1 VEKNISHKGLLVE
14 FAEIK
19 RMIEDSRWKA
29 MASVNSATV
38 DLYWNVG
45 CYVYDRLKKASW
57 GDGVVV
63 QLSSWLRKEEPGLT
77 GFTVSNIHRMVKF
90 VETYSS
96 PEFLDAVRKYR
107 SSEKVAT
114 VLPPLSG
121 SGDSGHSAVK
131 VATVLP
137 LLQQTENQDVSFA
150 ATLVRNVGWSS
161 HLLILAGK
169 RTPEERLFYLLL
181 SQREHLSF
189 RELQRQIR
197 SSMYERT
204 LSGELLTSSK
214 VKNLPQQPAMMFRDS
229 YSLELLGIPMAH
241 DEKDVRKSI
250 VSHLKEF
257 FLEFGRD
264 FCFVG
269 EEYKLQ
275 VGMKDFFVD
284 LVFYHRE
291 LRCLVAVELKSREFL
306 PRDLGQL
313 EFYLEALDQQVKKD
327 WEKPSI
333 GILLCKEKDDA
344 VVKYALNRSASPAM
358 IAEYTRLLPQ
368 KDVVKARLRELLDQ
382 TGSFS
387 PEIEE

>member
-1 VEKNISHKGLLVE
+1 
-14 FAEIK
+14 
-19 RMIEDSRWKA
+19 M
-29 MASVNSATV
+29 
-38 DLYWNVG
+38 
-45 CYVYDRLKKASW
+45 YVRDRLKKASW

-63 QLSSWLRKEEPGLT
+63 QLSSWLRQEEPGIT

-96 PEFLDAVRKYR
+96 PEFLTAVGKYR
-107 SSEKVAT
+107 PME
-114 VLPPLSG
+114 
-121 SGDSGHSAVK
+121 K

-137 LLQQTENQDVSFA
+137 LLSGKGSDGDPKGKVATPLQLSQLNNNQKTAFVSDLLR
-150 ATLVRNVGWSS
+150 TIGWSS

-181 SQREHLSF
+181 AQRERLSF

-204 LSGELLTSSK
+204 LAGDLLTAP
-214 VKNLPQQPAMMFRDS
+214 KNTDIQQNPAMIFRDS
-229 YSLELLGIPMAH
+229 YSLELLGIPMVH

-284 LVFYHRE
+284 LVFFHRE
-291 LRCLVAVELKSREFL
+291 LRCLIAVELKSREFL

-313 EFYLEALDQQVKKD
+313 EFYLEALDRQVKKE
-327 WEKPSI
+327 WENPSI

-344 VVKYALNRSASPAM
+344 VVEYALNRSASPAL

-368 KDVVKARLRELLDQ
+368 KEVVRARLQELLDQ
-382 TGSFS
+382 TGSPL
-387 PEIEE
+387 PEIEK

>member
-1 VEKNISHKGLLVE
+1 MSFQVAHISE

-19 RMIEDSRWKA
+19 RMIENSKRKA
-29 MASVNSATV
+29 LVMVDAETI

-45 CYVYDRLKKASW
+45 CYVRDRLKKASW

-63 QLSSWLRKEEPGLT
+63 QLSSWLRQEEPGIT

-96 PEFLDAVRKYR
+96 PEFLTAVGKYR
-107 SSEKVAT
+107 PME
-114 VLPPLSG
+114 
-121 SGDSGHSAVK
+121 K

-137 LLQQTENQDVSFA
+137 LLSGKGSDGDPKGKVATPLQLSQLNNNQKTAFVSDLLR
-150 ATLVRNVGWSS
+150 TIGWSS

-181 SQREHLSF
+181 AQRERLSF

-204 LSGELLTSSK
+204 LAGELLASP
-214 VKNLPQQPAMMFRDS
+214 KNTDIQQNPAMIFRDS
-229 YSLELLGIPMAH
+229 YSLELLGIPMVH

-284 LVFYHRE
+284 LVFFHRE
-291 LRCLVAVELKSREFL
+291 LRCLIAVELKSREFL

-313 EFYLEALDQQVKKD
+313 EFYLEAMDRQVKKE
-327 WEKPSI
+327 WENPSI

-344 VVKYALNRSASPAM
+344 VVEYALNRSASPAM

-368 KDVVKARLRELLDQ
+368 KEVVRARLQELLDQ
-382 TGSFS
+382 TGSPL
-387 PEIEE
+387 PEIEK

>member
-1 VEKNISHKGLLVE
+1 MTKMSFQVAHISE

-19 RMIEDSRWKA
+19 RMIENSKRKA
-29 MASVNSATV
+29 LVMVDAETI

-45 CYVYDRLKKASW
+45 CYVRDRLKKASW

-63 QLSSWLRKEEPGLT
+63 QLSSWLRQEEPGIT

-96 PEFLDAVRKYR
+96 PEFLTAVGKYR
-107 SSEKVAT
+107 PME
-114 VLPPLSG
+114 
-121 SGDSGHSAVK
+121 K

-137 LLQQTENQDVSFA
+137 LLSGKGSDGDPKGKVATPLQLSQLNNNQKTAFVSDLLR
-150 ATLVRNVGWSS
+150 TIGWSS

-181 SQREHLSF
+181 AQRERLSF

-204 LSGELLTSSK
+204 LAGDLLTAP
-214 VKNLPQQPAMMFRDS
+214 KNTDIPQNPAMIFRDS
-229 YSLELLGIPMAH
+229 YSLELLGIPIVH

-284 LVFYHRE
+284 LVFFHRE
-291 LRCLVAVELKSREFL
+291 LRCLIAVELKSREFL

-313 EFYLEALDQQVKKD
+313 EFYLEALDRQVKKE
-327 WEKPSI
+327 WENPSI

-344 VVKYALNRSASPAM
+344 VVEYALNRSASPAM

-368 KDVVKARLRELLDQ
+368 KEVVRARLQELLDQ
-382 TGSFS
+382 TGSPL
-387 PEIEE
+387 PEIEK

>member
-1 VEKNISHKGLLVE
+1 MSFHIAHMRE

-19 RMIEDSRWKA
+19 RMIEESKRNA
-29 MASVNSATV
+29 VVMV
-38 DLYWNVG
+38 DAETINLYWNVG
-45 CYVYDRLKKASW
+45 YYVRERLKKASW

-63 QLSSWLRKEEPGLT
+63 QLSAWLRQEEPGIT

-96 PEFLDAVRKYR
+96 PEFLNAVDKYHQMG
-107 SSEKVAT
+107 KVAT
-114 VLPPLSG
+114 PLPLLSG
-121 SGDSGHSAVK
+121 KNDPANPKGK
-131 VATVLP
+131 VATPLP
-137 LLQQTENQDVSFA
+137 LLQPSDNEKLAFVSC
-150 ATLVRNVGWSS
+150 LLRKIGWSN

-181 SQREHLSF
+181 SEREHLSF

-204 LSGELLTSSK
+204 LAGELLTAPKIS
-214 VKNLPQQPAMMFRDS
+214 NLPQKPNMLFRDS
-229 YSLELLGIPMAH
+229 YSLELLGIPMIH

-264 FCFVG
+264 FCFIG

-284 LVFYHRE
+284 LVFFHRE
-291 LRCLVAVELKSREFL
+291 LRCLIAVELKSREFL

-313 EFYLEALDQQVKKD
+313 EFYLEALDQQVKKE
-327 WEKPSI
+327 WENPSI

-344 VVKYALNRSASPAM
+344 VVEYALNRSASPAM
-358 IAEYTRLLPQ
+358 IAEYTRILPQ
-368 KDVVKARLRELLDQ
+368 KEIVRARLQELLNQ
-382 TGSFS
+382 TESLP

>member
-1 VEKNISHKGLLVE
+1 MTKMSFQVAHISE

-19 RMIEDSRWKA
+19 RMIENSKRKA
-29 MASVNSATV
+29 LVMVDAETI

-45 CYVYDRLKKASW
+45 CYVRDRLKKASW

-63 QLSSWLRKEEPGLT
+63 QLSSWLRQEEPGIT

-90 VETYSS
+90 VDTYSS
-96 PEFLDAVRKYR
+96 PEFLTAVGKYCPM
-107 SSEKVAT
+107 E
-114 VLPPLSG
+114 
-121 SGDSGHSAVK
+121 K

-137 LLQQTENQDVSFA
+137 LLSGKGSDGDPKGKVATPLQLSQLNNNQKTAFVSDLLR
-150 ATLVRNVGWSS
+150 TIGWSS

-181 SQREHLSF
+181 AQRERLSF

-204 LSGELLTSSK
+204 LAGELLATP
-214 VKNLPQQPAMMFRDS
+214 KNTDIQQNPAMIFRDS
-229 YSLELLGIPMAH
+229 YSLELLGIPIVH

-284 LVFYHRE
+284 LVFFHRE
-291 LRCLVAVELKSREFL
+291 LRCLIAVELKSREFL

-313 EFYLEALDQQVKKD
+313 EFYLEALDRQVKKE
-327 WEKPSI
+327 WENPSI

-344 VVKYALNRSASPAM
+344 VVEYALNRSASPAM

-368 KDVVKARLRELLDQ
+368 KEVVRARLQELLDQ
-382 TGSFS
+382 TGSPL
-387 PEIEE
+387 PEIEK

>member
-1 VEKNISHKGLLVE
+1 MTKMSFQVAHISE

-19 RMIEDSRWKA
+19 RMIENSKRKA
-29 MASVNSATV
+29 LVMVDAETI

-45 CYVYDRLKKASW
+45 CYVRDRLKKASW

-63 QLSSWLRKEEPGLT
+63 QLSSWLRQEEPGIT

-96 PEFLDAVRKYR
+96 PEFLTAVGKYR
-107 SSEKVAT
+107 PME
-114 VLPPLSG
+114 
-121 SGDSGHSAVK
+121 K

-137 LLQQTENQDVSFA
+137 LLSGKGSDGDPKGKVATPLQLSQLNNNQKTAVVSDLLR
-150 ATLVRNVGWSS
+150 TIGWSS

-181 SQREHLSF
+181 AQRERLSF

-204 LSGELLTSSK
+204 LAGELLASP
-214 VKNLPQQPAMMFRDS
+214 KNTDIQQNPAMIFRDS
-229 YSLELLGIPMAH
+229 YSLELLGIPMVH

-284 LVFYHRE
+284 LVFFHRE
-291 LRCLVAVELKSREFL
+291 LRCLIAVELKSREFL

-313 EFYLEALDQQVKKD
+313 EFYLEAMDRQVKKE
-327 WEKPSI
+327 WENPSI

-344 VVKYALNRSASPAM
+344 VVEYALNRSASPAM

-368 KDVVKARLRELLDQ
+368 KEVVRARLQELLDQ
-382 TGSFS
+382 TGSPL
-387 PEIEE
+387 PEIEK

>member
-1 VEKNISHKGLLVE
+1 
-14 FAEIK
+14 
-19 RMIEDSRWKA
+19 
-29 MASVNSATV
+29 MATA
-38 DLYWNVG
+38 
-45 CYVYDRLKKASW
+45 
-57 GDGVVV
+57 
-63 QLSSWLRKEEPGLT
+63 
-77 GFTVSNIHRMVKF
+77 
-90 VETYSS
+90 
-96 PEFLDAVRKYR
+96 
-107 SSEKVAT
+107 
-114 VLPPLSG
+114 LPPLSDPVG
-121 SGDSGHSAVK
+121 ANCGGIK

-137 LLQQTENQDVSFA
+137 LLQRPENQEFSFA
-150 ATLVRNVGWSS
+150 ATLLRNVGWSS

-204 LSGELLTSSK
+204 LSGELLSSPK
-214 VKNLPQQPAMMFRDS
+214 VKSLPQKSDMIFRDS
-229 YSLELLGIPMAH
+229 YSLELLGIPMIH
-241 DEKDVRKSI
+241 DETDVRKSI

-291 LRCLVAVELKSREFL
+291 LRCLIAVELKSREFL

-313 EFYLEALDQQVKKD
+313 EFYLEALDQQIKKD
-327 WEKPSI
+327 WENPSI

-368 KDVVKARLRELLDQ
+368 SEVVKARLQELLDQ
-382 TGSFS
+382 TDSFS
-387 PEIEE
+387 QEIEE